1 MPSRSRWLS
10 LLCCGALIAPWAV
23 LRADDNTCS
32 SSKAANDLVSCNHC
46 HELKQMLS
54 EIGGTQLHIEV
65 YDLAHGALIQLV
77 DAGATDMDAVTKLTG
92 EIWGLH
98 SDAEAKTARFC
109 DVCALRS
116 RKLQRVERDRV
127 MTPGGAIV
135 VLTGA
140 DDAMIAWLREDAR
153 TQQRLLERAIASN

>member
-1 MPSRSRWLS
+1 MIYRLCSLLLLS
-10 LLCCGALIAPWAV
+10 LCALWASSAPV
-23 LRADDNTCS
+23 RADDTCS
-32 SSKAANDLVSCNHC
+32 SSKAANDLVSCDHC
-46 HELKQMLS
+46 HDLKQLLA
-54 EIGGTQLHIEV
+54 EIGGTQLRIEV

-77 DAGATDMDAVTKLTG
+77 DAGVAEKAAVASLTG

-98 SDAEAKTARFC
+98 SDAEAKTAKFC

-127 MTPGGAIV
+127 LTPGGAIV

-140 DDAMIAWLREDAR
+140 DDATIAWLREDAR
-153 TQQRLLERAIASN
+153 TQQRLLERAVASN